1 MRKIKAYIQFPWAG
15 IPDDEFEFEFE
26 VGDDATEDD
35 INEIANEVINEMIWN
50 RIDCGWEE
58 I

>member
-15 IPDDEFEFEFE
+15 IPDDEFEFE
-26 VGDDATEDD
+26 VADNATEEE
-35 INEIANEVINEMIWN
+35 INEEANEVINEMIWN
-50 RIDCGWEE
+50 RIGCGWEE